1 MIYRV
6 FSKSQL
12 STVNLWSGSSFTQV
26 HYILYFAKNAVL
38 KHAYMRVFSILYQN
52 EFALDVSKTL
62 VGETQE
68 DEAEDGDG
76 VFRRF
81 EVRELKCSQFDGDC
95 CHDRLGMVLSEALL
109 GFLEIERA
117 IDKRDVREGLRVVAQ
132 RHIVLGVD
140 FLGK

>member
-12 STVNLWSGSSFTQV
+12 STVIFGRGLSFAQV

-52 EFALDVSKTL
+52 EFALDLTKPL

-109 GFLEIERA
+109 GFVEIERA
-117 IDKRDVREGLRVVAQ
+117 IDKRDVREGLWIIAQ
-132 RHIVLGVD
+132 RHVFLGVD